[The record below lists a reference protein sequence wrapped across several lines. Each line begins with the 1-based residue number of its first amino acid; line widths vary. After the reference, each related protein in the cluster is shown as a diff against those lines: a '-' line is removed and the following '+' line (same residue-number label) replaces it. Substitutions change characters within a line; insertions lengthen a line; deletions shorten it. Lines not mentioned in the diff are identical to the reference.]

1 MFLSEKKN
9 VPDREKVWVGFE
21 SLRSG
26 VSADGFSGFS
36 SATLQA
42 WSPDLEADLQNT
54 KYRKQKVENRKQE
67 MVNRSGFPSATLQP
81 PGHQIE
87 AGLPLG
93 FWLLRPKD

>member
-9 VPDREKVWVGFE
+9 VPDREKVWVGLE

-36 SATLQA
+36 SATLQI
-42 WSPDLEADLQNT
+42 WKPISRIQNT
-54 KYRKQKVENRKQE
+54 EYRKQKVENRKQE

>member
-9 VPDREKVWVGFE
+9 VPDREKVWVGLE

-42 WSPDLEADLQNT
+42 CSPDLEADLQNT
-54 KYRKQKVENRKQE
+54 KYRKQNVENQE
-67 MVNRSGFPSATLQP
+67 MANRPGFPSATLQP